1 MIIVNLR
8 ARNVAKLNRS
18 AINGQVPRGIWQT
31 ATFERHGRCVKL
43 QNATISSA
51 KHKNQVTRVVYLAA
65 LRALNRPPW
74 QVLSTRLCTK
84 VMCDEGAVVRLFSAA
99 ISHSCVCV

>member
-1 MIIVNLR
+1 MWQNEIGLPLTD
-8 ARNVAKLNRS
+8 KLPEAS
-18 AINGQVPRGIWQT
+18 GGLSHLK
-31 ATFERHGRCVKL
+31 RHGRCVKL

-65 LRALNRPPW
+65 LRALNRPLW
-74 QVLSTRLCTK
+74 QVLSVRLCTK
-84 VMCDEGAVVRLFSAA
+84 VMCDGGADVRLFSAA